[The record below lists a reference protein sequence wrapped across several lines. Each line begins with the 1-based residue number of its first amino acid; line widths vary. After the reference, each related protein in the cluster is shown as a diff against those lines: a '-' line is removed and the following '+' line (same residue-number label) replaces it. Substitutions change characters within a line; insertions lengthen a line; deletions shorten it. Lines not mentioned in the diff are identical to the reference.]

1 MKKNVL
7 LYFGSFNPVHRGH
20 IALAEYAVER
30 GLCDEVVLVV
40 SPQSPLKEAAGLAPE
55 LSRFEMAE
63 AACAASRYPDRIKA
77 SAVEFLLD
85 RPSYTIRTLEYLE
98 EHHGAD
104 MRFSLLMGADTA
116 ATLGRW
122 LENDRIVGRYIIY
135 VYPREGA
142 ETPRDAEGLVVLE
155 DAPLLDC
162 SSTAIREA
170 VERGEDVADRVG
182 EGVAAYIR
190 RAGLW
195 NPVVRM
201 QELTQ
206 RIDAGDASAEAY
218 VERGRL
224 HFRRNEW
231 GKALNDFRA
240 ALRLEPDHR
249 EAAEYVDMVEE
260 ILAFR
265 YIDIYN
271 P

>member
-1 MKKNVL
+1 MP
-7 LYFGSFNPVHRGH
+7 G
-20 IALAEYAVER
+20 
-30 GLCDEVVLVV
+30 
-40 SPQSPLKEAAGLAPE
+40 
-55 LSRFEMAE
+55 
-63 AACAASRYPDRIKA
+63 ASSCWR
-77 SAVEFLLD
+77 
-85 RPSYTIRTLEYLE
+85 
-98 EHHGAD
+98 
-104 MRFSLLMGADTA
+104 MR
-116 ATLGRW
+116 R
-122 LENDRIVGRYIIY
+122 
-135 VYPREGA
+135 
-142 ETPRDAEGLVVLE
+142 
-155 DAPLLDC
+155 LDC

-170 VERGEDVADRVG
+170 VERGGDMADRVG

-190 RAGLW
+190 RAGLLE
-195 NPVVRM
+195 PRGAH
-201 QELTQ
+201 
-206 RIDAGDASAEAY
+206 AGAHAAHRRGRRLAEAY